1 MSLTKLLA
9 PFSGIAMLVGAA
21 CTANPVPVVK
31 EVIGPDGTQMLHV
44 DCRGNE
50 AECYQA
56 VGRRCQA
63 GYDLFWTVSRA
74 PGRYLVRCRALR
86 YAPPPAQPNWG
97 WARETRPVDPWR
109 PPAHH
114 DGGPDV
120 ERYPSLDL
128 GY

>member
-1 MSLTKLLA
+1 MVASVA
-9 PFSGIAMLVGAA
+9 CAA
-21 CTANPVPVVK
+21 KPKPIVTDVV
-31 EVIGPDGTQMLHV
+31 GPDGTRMLHV
-44 DCRGNE
+44 DCAGSE

-63 GYDLFWTVSRA
+63 GYELFWTVSRA
-74 PGRYLVRCRALR
+74 HGRYLARCRAIR
-86 YAPPPAQPNWG
+86 YAPASPQTNWG

-109 PPAHH
+109 PPPHH
-114 DGGPDV
+114 DAGPDG